1 MGSFANSLFTILL
14 GWLQGAVSAVWNA
27 FTTENGNSFFT
38 WIGKNWLLIAGV
50 LCLTGLAADLCVYL
64 FRWKPY
70 KVWKSFFRRERENEE
85 PEQEEEISFRPA
97 AERTEPALRTERRFR
112 HEPEPREEEPAEPD
126 FSQWELREEEPVQP
140 VRPAEKP
147 AEEPEFVTN
156 AGYVV
161 PADSPYRR
169 PEAREYTRPAN
180 EPVYRPGP
188 ATDEGRNEDTPPA
201 AGKRRR
207 RISVSDLFADPE
219 EEIQQFD
226 APQQLFDS
234 SKAYH
239 KPVYPRGWNKSEDD
253 GE

>member
-14 GWLQGAVSAVWNA
+14 GWLQGAVSAVWSA
-27 FTTENGNSFFT
+27 FTTENGNAFFT

-50 LCLTGLAADLCVYL
+50 LCAAGLAADLCVYL

-70 KVWKSFFRRERENEE
+70 KVWKSFFSRERENEE
-85 PEQEEEISFRPA
+85 PEEEVSFRPA
-97 AERTEPALRTERRFR
+97 EERNEPAPRTERRFR
-112 HEPEPREEEPAEPD
+112 PEPEPEEEEPDEPD
-126 FSQWELREEEPVQP
+126 YSRWEPQEEETVQQQE
-140 VRPAEKP
+140 RP
-147 AEEPEFVTN
+147 AEEPGFVTN

-169 PEAREYTRPAN
+169 PETRNYARPEP
-180 EPVYRPGP
+180 EPVYRSAPV
-188 ATDEGRNEDTPPA
+188 TDEGRKEETQAA

-239 KPVYPRGWNKSEDD
+239 KPVYPRGWNKSEDG